1 MSRVT
6 IEYQDRNGAITTRE
20 IDPISIDGDMIF
32 AYCHLRHDYRH
43 FRISRILFL
52 YDENGEIHDPRA
64 YFMSDAFDEDERE
77 LTAEE
82 LEDLR
87 EYFGIDLTRKPRI
100 EPLDSPSSSTSGFS
114 RWSRRTDA
122 KHAFLEA
129 DPKPPSTPDKPGTDA
144 KEPAEEE
151 EKPTAFQIIGA
162 VIFWGFVIHYLI
174 KFIGWLLS
182 R

>member
-20 IDPISIDGDMIF
+20 IEPISIDGDMIF

-52 YDENGEIHDPRA
+52 YDENGEIHDPHA
-64 YFMSDAFDEDERE
+64 YFMSDAFEEDERE
-77 LTAEE
+77 LTIEE

-87 EYFGIDLTRKPRI
+87 EYFGIDLSKKPRI
-100 EPLDSPSSSTSGFS
+100 EPLEPSSSTSGFS

-122 KHAFLEA
+122 KHAFLEG
-129 DPKPPSTPDKPGTDA
+129 DPKPPSTSDTSATDA
-144 KEPAEEE
+144 KEPS
-151 EKPTAFQIIGA
+151 EKEKKLTTFQIIGT